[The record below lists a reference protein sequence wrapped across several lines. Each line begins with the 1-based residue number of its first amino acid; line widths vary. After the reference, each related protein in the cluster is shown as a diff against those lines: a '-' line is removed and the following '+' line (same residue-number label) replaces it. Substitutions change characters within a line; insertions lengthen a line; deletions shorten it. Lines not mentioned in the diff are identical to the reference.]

1 VDGSSGFL
9 HPELPTSSTSVV
21 RKQTASHLG
30 FGDVK
35 GISMDKEILVIEDE
49 PQLARLVEMHLIDA
63 GCGVTL
69 AHRGADGLAA
79 VADRRFDLIVLD
91 LMLPDMDG
99 LDVCRQLRSA
109 QDHTPILMLTA
120 RSGEFDRVLGLELG
134 ADDYLTKPFSVR
146 ELVARIKAILRR
158 VERIEQEGAASDS
171 IVVADLTIDRDK
183 RRVSVAGEPVHLTAK
198 EHDLLVQFAQ
208 NPGRVFTRSQL
219 LDLVWG
225 YGEGTYEHTVNSHI
239 NRLRAK
245 IEDDPSQPRFIKTVW
260 GVGYRF
266 FDPQAD

>member
-1 VDGSSGFL
+1 MAPRAVGGPTVDRGSS
-9 HPELPTSSTSVV
+9 S
-21 RKQTASHLG
+21 ASG
-30 FGDVK
+30 E
-35 GISMDKEILVIEDE
+35 DKMEKDILVIEDA

-63 GCGVTL
+63 GCRVVVT
-69 AHRGADGLAA
+69 HRGGDGLAEA
-79 VADRRFDLIVLD
+79 SNRSFDLIVLD

-99 LDVCRQLRSA
+99 LDVCRQLR
-109 QDHTPILMLTA
+109 QHQNQTPILMLTA
-120 RSGEFDRVLGLELG
+120 RSSEVDRVLGLELG

-158 VERIEQEGAASDS
+158 VERVATEQESGGSG
-171 IVVADLTIDRDK
+171 TIDFPDLVIDREK
-183 RRVSVAGEPVHLTAK
+183 RSVLVKGESVNLTAK
-198 EHDLLVQFAQ
+198 EFDLLVHFAQ
-208 NPGRVFTRSQL
+208 NPGRVYTRSQI

-245 IEDDPSQPRFIKTVW
+245 IEEDPSKPRFVQTVW

-266 FDPQAD
+266 FDPSSG